1 MRKNEYLTLVAM
13 EECAEIQQALSK
25 AIRFGFDDHHPSR
38 ADETN
43 EEQML
48 TEFYQLT
55 AMIEEMQNKGIIV
68 GFTQE
73 KIEKVKH
80 DKIEKVYKY
89 MDYSE
94 EKGLLEKSFNSK

>member
-55 AMIEEMQNKGIIV
+55 AMIEEMQKQGIIE

-73 KIEKVKH
+73 KITQVKKN
-80 DKIEKVYKY
+80 KIDKVYKY
-89 MDYSE
+89 MDYSKG
-94 EKGLLEKSFNSK
+94 KGLLE

>member
-1 MRKNEYLTLVAM
+1 M
-13 EECAEIQQALSK
+13 SK

-55 AMIEEMQNKGIIV
+55 AMIEELQKQGIIE

-73 KIEKVKH
+73 KIEKVKQN
-80 DKIEKVYKY
+80 KIDKVYKY
-89 MDYSE
+89 MDYSK
-94 EKGLLEKSFNSK
+94 EKGLLE

>member
-1 MRKNEYLTLVAM
+1 MKKEEYLAVVAM

-25 AIRFGFDDHHPSR
+25 AIRFGFEDHHPLR

-55 AMIEEMQNKGIIV
+55 AMIEELQKQGIIE
-68 GFTQE
+68 GFN
-73 KIEKVKH
+73 K
-80 DKIEKVYKY
+80 DKITQIKQDKIDKVYHY
-89 MDYSE
+89 MNYS
-94 EKGLLEKSFNSK
+94 KQQGRLD

>member
-1 MRKNEYLTLVAM
+1 MKKNEYLALVAM

-38 ADETN
+38 TDETN

-55 AMIEEMQNKGIIV
+55 AMIEELQKQGIIE

-73 KIEKVKH
+73 KIDQVKQ

-89 MDYSE
+89 MEYSKG
-94 EKGLLEKSFNSK
+94 KGLMD